1 MLRFLFLIILWLIDY
16 ILSFFNFICRFIYFK
31 TNSTFV
37 LILFYPFILNFN
49 IIYTFYYYHYFLFV
63 VSLFLT
69 LLLYSYNFT
78 IMQFDFVLSDCF
90 NHLNYLI
97 SNYDSIFELFNN
109 LLPQLD
115 YFVLGLDQ
123 DNSSIDNTGLDYD
136 PKPGAI
142 VLNNITPRNIAV
154 INNHI
159 NNLTP
164 AQLSAF
170 NHHNDQMATA
180 YTDTNFLVAKANLL
194 NSNLYP
200 NDIKAGYINFFVDNN
215 IQYWNEVAQ
224 SPGLDNYSKNLGN
237 NRLNFY
243 WSQRL

>member
-109 LLPQLD
+109 LLPQLV
-115 YFVLGLDQ
+115 YF
-123 DNSSIDNTGLDYD
+123 
-136 PKPGAI
+136 
-142 VLNNITPRNIAV
+142 
-154 INNHI
+154 
-159 NNLTP
+159 
-164 AQLSAF
+164 
-170 NHHNDQMATA
+170 
-180 YTDTNFLVAKANLL
+180 FL
-194 NSNLYP
+194 
-200 NDIKAGYINFFVDNN
+200 
-215 IQYWNEVAQ
+215 
-224 SPGLDNYSKNLGN
+224 
-237 NRLNFY
+237 
-243 WSQRL
+243 